1 MTPLLIFESLSMSGV
16 DSRCDVFF
24 LIVSPIIR
32 LTSFKKDLARC
43 DRINFWNNFAWKAM
57 S

>member
-24 LIVSPIIR
+24 LIVSPIIDWPHLKKIS
-32 LTSFKKDLARC
+32 LTVTE
-43 DRINFWNNFAWKAM
+43 
-57 S
+57 